1 MKSKVAIFTKANQP
15 IGISTV
21 NIPIL
26 DKGQILV
33 KNEYVTL
40 CKSDINTFCGKRI
53 ERTPT
58 ILGHEIVG
66 RIVAFGENASQKDE
80 RGNALHVGDR
90 ITWAI
95 FASNPQSELSKNGI
109 PQKAPDL
116 FKYGHEMISLE
127 SHLHGGL
134 AEYIILRANTPIIK
148 IEESIPLPV
157 AALVNCS
164 VATVAGALRLAG
176 NINNKKVL
184 ISGIGM
190 LGVIACAMCH
200 TLGAASVFALDI
212 DRHRLDTALHFG
224 ANHSNP
230 IDNKLLDQI
239 KQVYGSS
246 APFDVVLELS
256 GQPSSMELTLDLLNI
271 GGVAVWVGATYPA
284 RDTQINAEKLIRNIL
299 TIKGLHNYN
308 REDFISAVN
317 FIENQYQNF
326 PFNALIDDHYSL
338 DDVNDAFQEA
348 IKMNPF
354 RVGIRL

>member
-1 MKSKVAIFTKANQP
+1 
-15 IGISTV
+15 
-21 NIPIL
+21 
-26 DKGQILV
+26 
-33 KNEYVTL
+33 
-40 CKSDINTFCGKRI
+40 
-53 ERTPT
+53 
-58 ILGHEIVG
+58 
-66 RIVAFGENASQKDE
+66 
-80 RGNALHVGDR
+80 
-90 ITWAI
+90 
-95 FASNPQSELSKNGI
+95 
-109 PQKAPDL
+109 
-116 FKYGHEMISLE
+116 MISLE

-134 AEYIILRANTPIIK
+134 AEYIIIRPNTPIIRIK
-148 IEESIPLPV
+148 ESIPLPV